1 MVRDRGHGPYFAYAK
16 TPHRPISDV
25 DDLDRAVSAIKLV
38 HGSKPP
44 PPPAVPEGLVKA
56 AADLAGVPG
65 GAVP

>member
-1 MVRDRGHGPYFAYAK
+1 GHGPYFAYAK
-16 TPHRPISDV
+16 TPHRLLADV
-25 DDLDRAVSAIKLV
+25 DDLDRAVSAIELV

-56 AADLAGVPG
+56 AADLVGVGG